1 MKKIVSVL
9 LALALT
15 LTLVGSAVA
24 EDKVNLTAFQY
35 TLENQSTDFNNLW
48 FFQQIEEKTNTHV
61 DFTMVKDGDF
71 QTQLNLMFIS
81 GKQKRIAVRETEG
94 KSERIIPSATQS

>member
-1 MKKIVSVL
+1 MNQYRAVPRVRMAQKKGDFLYIKIVSVL

-48 FFQQIEEKTNTHV
+48 FFQQIE
-61 DFTMVKDGDF
+61 
-71 QTQLNLMFIS
+71 
-81 GKQKRIAVRETEG
+81 KRPTRTLT
-94 KSERIIPSATQS
+94 SPW

>member
-48 FFQQIEEKTNTHV
+48 FFQQIEE
-61 DFTMVKDGDF
+61 
-71 QTQLNLMFIS
+71 
-81 GKQKRIAVRETEG
+81 
-94 KSERIIPSATQS
+94 

>member
-35 TLENQSTDFNNLW
+35 TLENQST
-48 FFQQIEEKTNTHV
+48 TST
-61 DFTMVKDGDF
+61 
-71 QTQLNLMFIS
+71 IS
-81 GKQKRIAVRETEG
+81 GSSSRLKKRPTRTLT
-94 KSERIIPSATQS
+94 SPW

>member
-48 FFQQIEEKTNTHV
+48 LLQ
-61 DFTMVKDGDF
+61 
-71 QTQLNLMFIS
+71 
-81 GKQKRIAVRETEG
+81 
-94 KSERIIPSATQS
+94 

>member
-61 DFTMVKDGDF
+61 DFMIGTSDLSIIGTTKDG
-71 QTQLNLMFIS
+71 
-81 GKQKRIAVRETEG
+81 REVPVFVNG
-94 KSERIIPSATQS
+94 NFAL